1 MISQVSFFL
10 RMFHHQKVTPHVYTG
25 TEHNSSNYLH
35 LLVEAMQLSF
45 ADTTW
50 YCSDPSKVNVPIN
63 ELLSKDYAAK
73 RRALIKQGRYVIH

>member
-1 MISQVSFFL
+1 LIKYSGKKGTDFIIIF
-10 RMFHHQKVTPHVYTG
+10 KPHVHTG
-25 TEHNSSNYLH
+25 IEHNSTNYLH

-73 RRALIKQGRYVIH
+73 RRALIKQGRYAIHS